1 MSSEPYVPLVC
12 FGRFA
17 RKRKIASRPSYT
29 PAMTP
34 RPGTDHTAS
43 SAKSP
48 RCASASLRAK
58 ASKIRRTIASFSAAG
73 TALFPPGDEPVDV
86 AALRVG
92 ERRGRDEPSHLVGV
106 VVLDRGFEML
116 ALRCRLAQLTAQ
128 PAEEAHGGLVGH
140 PPQAIRRSV
149 FRGLVSRFGG
159 GRLGVVLRLRL
170 LVGEAVRAQ
179 TVREA
184 RHPVCP
190 AAFVARLGG
199 LA

>member
-1 MSSEPYVPLVC
+1 MSSDPYVPSVS

-48 RCASASLRAK
+48 RSASPSLRAK
-58 ASKIRRTIASFSAAG
+58 ASKIRRTIASFSVAA
-73 TALFPPGDEPVDV
+73 TTRLPAGDEAVDV

-92 ERRGRDEPSHLVGV
+92 ERGSCDETSHLLRIV
-106 VVLDRGFEML
+106 VVDRSLEVL
-116 ALRCRLAQLTAQ
+116 ALRCRLAELSAQ

-140 PPQAIRRSV
+140 APQAIARARSV
-149 FRGLVSRFGG
+149 FRGLVGRLVRRLGV
-159 GRLGVVLRLRL
+159 GRLGVRRFGV
-170 LVGEAVRAQ
+170 VR
-179 TVREA
+179 
-184 RHPVCP
+184 C
-190 AAFVARLGG
+190 G
-199 LA
+199 